1 MEGFKCS
8 DMSFV
13 SIILEINSKIIDL
26 IRRTVNLKR
35 DPSFFLFL
43 IPEKIIIEKLN
54 YNKAIIYLL

>member
-26 IRRTVNLKR
+26 IRRTVNLKS

-43 IPEKIIIEKLN
+43 IPEKIIIEKSN